1 MKILSKL
8 DVVGAFILFAVSFD
22 TVSAEQL
29 YQGSGRVTLAGQVI
43 DSACALDANS
53 LYQVIEL
60 DPLPMGQLIRLGE
73 SAPRTFTLRLVKC
86 SLVRPDPG
94 RPGAFLPDWQ
104 HVRVTFDGQ
113 ADSGGKLFA
122 AAGSTRGLALRIT
135 DWQGQQSVPGVPMS
149 LISLS
154 GGDQELRYTL
164 QMVGNGS
171 PMAVGSHRAA
181 VRFRLEYF

>member
-1 MKILSKL
+1 MKILSRLK
-8 DVVGAFILFAVSFD
+8 VFCAFILFAVSFD
-22 TVSAEQL
+22 TVSAQQL
-29 YQGSGRVTLAGQVI
+29 YQGGGRVTLVGQVI

-53 LYQVIEL
+53 IYQVIEF

-113 ADSGGKLFA
+113 ADSGGKLFPLRA
-122 AAGSTRGLALRIT
+122 LQEVWPCALLTGKGSK
-135 DWQGQQSVPGVPMS
+135 V
-149 LISLS
+149 
-154 GGDQELRYTL
+154 Y
-164 QMVGNGS
+164 
-171 PMAVGSHRAA
+171 RAYPC
-181 VRFRLEYF
+181 L